1 MTIWRKCLSRLI
13 HRWDMARRNGADLL
27 EEVVLPNQP
36 ALETGNARGGVQI
49 SSLVSMS

>member
-1 MTIWRKCLSRLI
+1 
-13 HRWDMARRNGADLL
+13 
-27 EEVVLPNQP
+27 LPNQP